1 MADPFEVCVLRRAAL
16 DATHLLITP
25 IRRLP
30 SLGDHAQ
37 HYV

>member
-1 MADPFEVCVLRRAAL
+1 MAGPFEVRALRRAAL

-25 IRRLP
+25 IRLQP
-30 SLGDHAQ
+30 TLGDHAQ